1 MFKTLFIFLLI
12 LAGLAAAVPM
22 IPLKTAV
29 EAMHPDKFGVTMGG
43 VDGNLWAGHLY
54 GVQFGKITL
63 GDVTTKLS
71 LADLSKGRVK
81 LEFAGTD
88 EIVQP
93 HGAFSYGMGGLG
105 LEKLSMAVPGIG
117 GAPMI
122 PPATLVLDD
131 LTAFFPGE
139 ECADVTGG
147 SHIYL
152 AGTTAGSGLPSGM
165 SGPAVCRDG
174 HLTFDMA
181 SDDGNFLQEVSIL
194 STKSYRIRATI
205 KHPPLLVANKLRTS
219 GFGANSEG
227 YVYEVEKT
235 L

>member
-1 MFKTLFIFLLI
+1 MKTIFFFLLI
-12 LAGLAAAVPM
+12 LAGIAAAIPM

-29 EAMHPDKFGVTMGG
+29 ETMHLDKFGVTERDA
-43 VDGNLWAGHLY
+43 DGNLWAGHLY
-54 GVQFGKITL
+54 EVQFGKIPL

-93 HGAFSYGMGGLG
+93 KGAFSFGLG
-105 LEKLSMAVPGIG
+105 GVGVEKLSMAVAGIG
-117 GAPMI
+117 GAPTI
-122 PPATLVLDD
+122 PPATLVLDN
-131 LTAFFPGE
+131 LTAFFPGA
-139 ECADVTGG
+139 ECADVTGS
-147 SHIYL
+147 SHIYPGG
-152 AGTTAGSGLPSGM
+152 ATAGSGLPNGV

-194 STKSYRIRATI
+194 SAKSYRFRATI
-205 KHPPLLVANKLRTS
+205 KHPPLALANKLRTS
-219 GFGANSEG
+219 GFAATSDG
-227 YVYEVEKT
+227 YVYEAEKV

>member
-1 MFKTLFIFLLI
+1 MLKTLFIFLLI
-12 LAGLAAAVPM
+12 IAGIALAIPM

-29 EAMHPDKFGVTMGG
+29 QAMHLDKFGVAVRD

-54 GVQFGKITL
+54 EVQFGKITL
-63 GDVTTKLS
+63 GDVSTKLS

-93 HGAFSYGMGGLG
+93 KGAFSYGMGGLG

-122 PPATLVLDD
+122 PPATLVLDE

-152 AGTTAGSGLPSGM
+152 AGTTAGSGLPQGM

-194 STKSYRIRATI
+194 STKSYRVRATI
-205 KHPPLLVANKLRTS
+205 KHPPLLLSNKLRTS
-219 GFGANSEG
+219 GFVANSDG